1 VLFRDLINCFFAPF
15 LPRNYINPL
24 PHCAR
29 RKGVAEAITLDLPS
43 RGRDIYV
50 FHSGWLLEP
59 IASGRLTLSTPL
71 RLEGCPLGW
80 EWFSILF
87 GLGAG
92 RRRGIEYF
100 LRLNLRQWYIDESS
114 WGRVVDRPKWKP
126 DPDAGSERKPV
137 EWRRFQCLWP
147 FVG

>member
-1 VLFRDLINCFFAPF
+1 MCFS
-15 LPRNYINPL
+15 L
-24 PHCAR
+24 
-29 RKGVAEAITLDLPS
+29 V
-43 RGRDIYV
+43 
-50 FHSGWLLEP
+50 WLLES

-71 RLEGCPLGW
+71 QPEGCPLGW

-100 LRLNLRQWYIDESS
+100 LRLNLRQRYIDESS
-114 WGRVVDRPKWKP
+114 WRTRVVDRPKWKP

-137 EWRRFQCLWP
+137 EWSRFTWTRFQCLWP
-147 FVG
+147 FVGLVEGPTPCRFSIYILLRLASIFY